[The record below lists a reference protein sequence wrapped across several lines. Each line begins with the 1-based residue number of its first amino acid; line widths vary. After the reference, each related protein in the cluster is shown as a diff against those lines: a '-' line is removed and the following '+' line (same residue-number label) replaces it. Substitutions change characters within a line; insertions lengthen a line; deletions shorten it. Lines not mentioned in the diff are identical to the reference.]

1 MVLVYACSEKEKD
14 EARSLAAEMN
24 YEGSMMQGS
33 RNAHATLAE
42 IAAHGLIGG
51 EMVRSYDYDIVT
63 PWGLKVDVKNKVLSY
78 PPKPHYEVSIFAY
91 TAKQACDYLLFTAT
105 PKNGECVWICGGYG
119 KKAFLRDAELKR
131 AGTVTGTNGLTYKR
145 DNYVMTIEQI
155 GDAEKVIAMLR
166 GESTGQ
172 GKGKTIEQ
180 KLAGIHSLDELNGFA
195 NRSRVLGVELP
206 RWTDVE
212 REAILRRKFEL
223 ENGRT

>member
-1 MVLVYACSEKEKD
+1 MVVVYTCREED
-14 EARSLAAEMN
+14 REEARSLAADMK

-33 RNAHATLAE
+33 RDAHATLAE
-42 IAAHGLIGG
+42 IAAHRLIGG

-78 PPKPHYEVSIFAY
+78 PPKPHYEVSILAY

-119 KKAFLRDAELKR
+119 KKAFLRDAELKK
-131 AGTVTGTNGLTYKR
+131 AGTVTGMNGLTYKR

-166 GESTGQ
+166 GESSEQ
-172 GKGKTIEQ
+172 VKGKTIEQ
-180 KLAGIHSLDELNGFA
+180 KLAGIHSLDELDGFA

-206 RWTDVE
+206 RWTEAE
-212 REAILRRKFEL
+212 RAAILRRKFEL
-223 ENGRT
+223 EKGKG